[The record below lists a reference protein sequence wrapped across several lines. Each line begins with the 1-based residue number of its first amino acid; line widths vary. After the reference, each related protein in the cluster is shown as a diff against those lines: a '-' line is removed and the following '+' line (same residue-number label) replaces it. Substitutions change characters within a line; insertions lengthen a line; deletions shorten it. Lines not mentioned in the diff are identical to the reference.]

1 MQESH
6 SPILSIIII
15 STSLKRLIE
24 NTPSIFNSVENISHE
39 VILVCQ
45 GYELDETLIPKF
57 NNCKTLIYKNNLGI
71 AEARNKGLNVAKGK
85 YVSFLDDDIK
95 TDLDYFNNTLFILDN
110 NYKYIGVI
118 GKISVEGNP
127 NSSLFKKFKREA
139 KENLNNFYLWRLSNG
154 NTILYRRTDLR
165 FDSRLGVG
173 SKFGAFEDTDFLLRI
188 SKLGKLCYS
197 PNCIVYHPDMSTE
210 ELIEFN
216 RITSYAKG
224 LGACLSKNLSI
235 GGFLFF
241 VSSLLNN
248 IVFAVFFARSY
259 KDRTN
264 HLAAFCYK
272 IYAFFAWMKVD
283 NKK

>member
-24 NTPSIFNSVENISHE
+24 NTPSVFNSVKSISHE

-45 GYELDETLIPKF
+45 GYELDVALIPNF
-57 NNCKTLIYKNNLGI
+57 NRCTTLIYKNNLGI
-71 AEARNKGLNVAKGK
+71 SEARNKGLNVAKGK

-95 TDLDYFNNTLFILDN
+95 TDLDYFNNALFILDN
-110 NYKYIGVI
+110 NDKYIGVI

-165 FDSRLGVG
+165 FDNRLGVG
-173 SKFGAFEDTDFLLRI
+173 SKFGAFEDTDFLLRM
-188 SKLGKLCYS
+188 SKFGKLCYS
-197 PNCIVYHPDMSTE
+197 PKCIVYHPDMSTE
-210 ELIEFN
+210 ELVEFN

-248 IVFAVFFARSY
+248 IVFAIFFARSY
-259 KDRTN
+259 IDRKN
-264 HLAAFCYK
+264 HLAAFFYK
-272 IYAFFAWMKVD
+272 TYAIYAWMKVD
-283 NKK
+283 NEK